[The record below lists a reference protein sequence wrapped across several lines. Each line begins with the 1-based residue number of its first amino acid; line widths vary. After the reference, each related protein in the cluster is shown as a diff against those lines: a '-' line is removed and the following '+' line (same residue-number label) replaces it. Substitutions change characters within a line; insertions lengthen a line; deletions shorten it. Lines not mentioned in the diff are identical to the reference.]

1 MPDGHGKHQNVYPFS
16 RPGLHHLLM
25 DMRFS
30 ILKGLLHQAGITF
43 FGPVLVNLV
52 AFAAIRRSERLPV
65 EPVGLHDSQIAVLD
79 GYETGN
85 FLEKQ
90 PVTLPAVRQLVLKVF
105 QFGYI
110 GGHLDNIG
118 DLAGIVSDGSG
129 VYQHMH
135 FSAVY
140 GTDDLFALMF
150 LTVSESSFD
159 RAVLAFFRPL
169 FVNLVTVPSLD
180 IPKILTKRLIRRG
193 QTKLAVLYRYISGN
207 GVEYPV

>member
-1 MPDGHGKHQNVYPFS
+1 
-16 RPGLHHLLM
+16 M

-30 ILKGLLHQAGITF
+30 ILKGLFHQAGITF

-52 AFAAIRRSERLPV
+52 AFAAIRCSKRLPV
-65 EPVGLHDSQIAVLD
+65 EPVGLHNSQIAVLD
-79 GYETGN
+79 GNETGN

-90 PVTLPAVRQLVLKVF
+90 PVTLPAVGQLVLKVF
-105 QFGYI
+105 QLGYI

-135 FSAVY
+135 LTAID
-140 GTDDLFALMF
+140 GADDLFALMF
-150 LTVSESSFD
+150 LAVSESSFD

-169 FVNLVTVPSLD
+169 FINLVTISSLD
-180 IPKILTKRLIRRG
+180 FPEILTEGIVRRG
-193 QTKLAVLYRYISGN
+193 QTKFAVLD
-207 GVEYPV
+207 